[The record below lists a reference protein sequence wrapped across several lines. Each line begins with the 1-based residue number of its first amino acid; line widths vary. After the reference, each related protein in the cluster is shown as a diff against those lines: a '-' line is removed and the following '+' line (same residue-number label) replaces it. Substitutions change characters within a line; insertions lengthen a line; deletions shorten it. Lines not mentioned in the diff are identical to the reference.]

1 MGVSVG
7 CVLSF
12 FSTSVS
18 ALLQPLCQPLC
29 LRQYRCYILYSYRSM
44 RQVQWLTSPP
54 VRSELAKKRS
64 PVRSDFAKKR
74 HGPPV
79 RSAFAK
85 KRYRPPVR
93 SAFAK
98 KRYGLPVGSALQ
110 KKGTGRQSEVRLA
123 KKRHGLPVGSAL
135 QKRVR
140 RALAKKRYSPPVR
153 SALAKKRCSPP
164 VRSALAPKEGQLASH
179 ERFIQNEVQHPY
191 PNTHQTW
198 GLSSTI

>member
-1 MGVSVG
+1 MIVSELAGALQLQSVYRRNNAIYFVFSAMTRFIHTAMGVSVG

-85 KRYRPPVR
+85 KRYRPSQKCFCQKEVWAASR
-93 SAFAK
+93 KCFAK
-98 KRYGLPVGSALQ
+98 KSQTCLGQ
-110 KKGTGRQSEVRLA
+110 KEVQPTRQKCFGQKEVQPASQKRFGPKRGTARQS
-123 KKRHGLPVGSAL
+123 
-135 QKRVR
+135 
-140 RALAKKRYSPPVR
+140 
-153 SALAKKRCSPP
+153 
-164 VRSALAPKEGQLASH
+164 
-179 ERFIQNEVQHPY
+179 
-191 PNTHQTW
+191 
-198 GLSSTI
+198 